1 MQYLKTP
8 SLWVLALCLPVGAWA
23 CIWGEKTPVPKPRI
37 PTELFRPEVDMKPMP
52 PVLEIKLVAAP
63 VKPDF
68 LAKTVASPEAEY
80 ARIIVEYERNPA
92 AHASFSDRNDYAA
105 ALLYL
110 HRYAAAV
117 AVLVGNEQAY
127 PGQYATAA
135 NLGTAY
141 ELSGDVDRALHWI
154 KEGIRRNPASH
165 EGTEWLHVAILETKL
180 QLKSNPRWLA
190 KNSVLDP
197 HRRRPEAELA
207 KALEYQ
213 LNERLYFIK
222 ADDPI
227 MCDLFYEAARLSAD
241 ADKKAYFIQ
250 QAKLF
255 GTIRQEQLKELER
268 S

>member
-1 MQYLKTP
+1 MF
-8 SLWVLALCLPVGAWA
+8 VFCLPVAAWA
-23 CIWGEKTPVPKPRI
+23 CIWGEKTPVPKPRL
-37 PTELFRPEVDMKPMP
+37 PAEYSHPKVDMKLTP
-52 PVLEIKLVAAP
+52 PALNIKLTAPALDIELPAAP
-63 VKPDF
+63 VKPDSSVD
-68 LAKTVASPEAEY
+68 TVANPEAAY
-80 ARIIVEYERNPA
+80 ARIIAEYERNPA
-92 AHASFSDRNDYAA
+92 AHASFSVRNDYAA

-110 HRYAAAV
+110 HRYADAV
-117 AVLVGNEQAY
+117 AVLVENEQAY

-135 NLGTAY
+135 NMGTAY
-141 ELSGDVDRALHWI
+141 ELSGDVGHALHWI

-180 QLKSNPRWLA
+180 QLRSNPRWLA

-197 HRRRPEAELA
+197 HRRRPAAELA

-241 ADKKAYFIQ
+241 ADKKTYFIR
-250 QAKLF
+250 QAELF
-255 GTIRQEQLKELER
+255 GTIRQKQLKKLER